1 MAKRFN
7 SLLVAAGLVGVL
19 LTNTGCPNGS
29 PFQSIFGDFFGVF
42 DTTNNTDDT
51 DNTDTNDNNDTTTP
65 TQVSGAVKTSIAM
78 HVQAK
83 ILAGDDMVV
92 FGTGATSGVGFIVPS
107 AGDTTAREIPNSD
120 NFRSYSFAVGNDN
133 IFLVDGNFQVTVYN
147 TTGGSS
153 TTFDA
158 GDIRLKNIPSSAG
171 DSGHIQADG
180 AYCATLCEESET
192 DDGNILKVIDT
203 SSGTPT
209 VISFTQ
215 NPADF
220 AEGWEQVAVNAATQ
234 TVVAVIQDEIYLY
247 DITQPTAEPVLFEP
261 GDNGVGST
269 QIAFDGTYVVFQDD
283 AGSPSTF
290 ILDTGTG
297 TVTPLTNNPSA
308 GPVACNGGSFG
319 YFVNMS
325 ADDSNGSDYRGGIGT
340 SPGPGATLAT
350 VDDFID
356 GSTTNN
362 GQFGFGQTMSISPN
376 GDLWVMGGSENVGSG
391 EYLQVNDGSGWSLFA
406 DSSNDYG
413 CPGTDVSISGN
424 TIAFKSGSGSDTVV
438 AYFILS
444 GDGTIATSARVNP

>member
-1 MAKRFN
+1 MGKRLN

-29 PFQSIFGDFFGVF
+29 PLSSIFGDFFGVF
-42 DTTNNTDDT
+42 DTTNNTNNT
-51 DNTDTNDNNDTTTP
+51 DNTDTNDNNDTDTQ
-65 TQVSGAVKTSIAM
+65 TQVTGAVKTSISM

-92 FGTGATSGVGFIVPS
+92 FGTGATSGVGYIVPS
-107 AGDTTAREIPNSD
+107 AGDTTARSIPDSD
-120 NFRSYSFAVGNDN
+120 NYRSYSFAVGNDN
-133 IFLVDGNFQVTVYN
+133 IFLVDGNFQVTVFN
-147 TTGGSS
+147 TTGATS
-153 TTFDA
+153 TTIES
-158 GDIRLKNIPSSAG
+158 GDIRLKNIPSSAS

-180 AYCATLCEESET
+180 AYCAAICEESET

-203 SSGTPT
+203 TSGTPT

-220 AEGWEQVAVNAATQ
+220 AEGWEQVAVNAASQ
-234 TVVAVIQDEIYLY
+234 YVIAVIQDQIYMY

-261 GDNGVGST
+261 GDNGVGSA
-269 QIAFDGTYVVFQDD
+269 QIAFDGTYVIFQDD
-283 AGSPSTF
+283 AGSPSTH

-297 TVTPLTNNPSA
+297 AVTPLTNNPSA
-308 GPVACNGGSFG
+308 GPLACNGGSFG
-319 YFVNMS
+319 YFVDMS
-325 ADDSNGSDYRGGIGT
+325 ADDSIGSDYRAGIGT
-340 SPGPGATLAT
+340 SPGPDATLAT

-362 GQFGFGQTMSISPN
+362 GAFGFGQTMAISPN
-376 GDLWVMGGSENVGSG
+376 GSLWLLAGSEDVGSG

-406 DSSNDYG
+406 DPSNDYG
-413 CPGTDVSISGN
+413 CPGTDVSVSEN

-438 AYFILS
+438 AYFVLS
-444 GDGTIATSARVNP
+444 SDGVIATSARVNP